1 MPKIPE
7 SYGIVAN
14 PSFKTTMAMPDSETS
29 QMTARVGE
37 QLGGNLMNITTQ
49 MRYQSIKEQ
58 EAFNTAQIIDFK
70 TKLATFENEK
80 RIALAELPATDPTLF
95 DKTKKA
101 FESERA
107 SFVNNYTNQ
116 YKDNARLSSLIKR
129 QADVEA
135 VDFNFDVDKTLL
147 SKKRE
152 YGTNK
157 IYEGIYSINQRLEK
171 GGNPAKLSNELNTI
185 LQSGLKSGLIDQNDI
200 NREKEKQKA
209 IIQELQIQY
218 EKTRQANL
226 VASGQIYLDHNNS
239 DDRKLGELA
248 YQTQLQNT
256 LKKGGDAEAATLNF
270 ITKSGYLPQQVKSIW
285 TAQLNMGNEKQKI
298 EAARQIADIVESNP
312 RLQNQFNSDD
322 LNFVNVIKSKTN
334 LGLPPEQI
342 LSYAEKEISKFQSM
356 DRVAKGQIINNKDA
370 KKFIDSSFD
379 DLKDKMT
386 DTGFFSFFKPTPQ
399 IEEGLKVKYETL
411 VRDAF
416 LNGNTTL
423 ESANEYAKSKLQAQ
437 YRITNIGKPRVMEY
451 APEVFYDKYNGGDT
465 SWIKGQMAGVIA
477 QNYLVPDFKNVEK
490 DYTLQLIEGSVES
503 GKPSYNIVKND
514 EFGGILGGSV
524 LLDNRN
530 QRIVFTPNIEET
542 DFYKEAQKQYNKDKQ
557 YTKQELLSIMEDK
570 VTKEQQKKEREK
582 QQKYYNWK

>member
-14 PSFKTTMAMPDSETS
+14 PSFKTTMAMPDSEAS
-29 QMTARVGE
+29 QMTAKLGE
-37 QLGGNLMNITTQ
+37 QLGGNLMNIATQ
-49 MRYQSIKEQ
+49 MQYQSIKEQ
-58 EAFNTAQIIDFK
+58 EAFDTAQIIDFK

-95 DKTKKA
+95 DKTKKS

-107 SFVNNYTNQ
+107 SFINNYTNQ

-185 LQSGLKSGLIDQNDI
+185 LQSGLKAGLIDQNDI
-200 NREKEKQKA
+200 NREREKQKS

-226 VASGQIYLDHNNS
+226 VASGQLHLDPNNG

-490 DYTLQLIEGSVES
+490 DYTLQLIEGSVEN
-503 GKPSYNIVKND
+503 GQPSYNIVKSD
-514 EFGGILGGSV
+514 EFGSNSV

-570 VTKEQQKKEREK
+570 VTKEQQKKEREE

>member
-14 PSFKTTMAMPDSETS
+14 PSFKTTMAMPDSEAS
-29 QMTARVGE
+29 QMTAKLGE
-37 QLGGNLMNITTQ
+37 QLGGNLMNIASQ
-49 MRYQSIKEQ
+49 MQYQSIKEQ
-58 EAFNTAQIIDFK
+58 EAFDTAQIIDFK

-80 RIALAELPATDPTLF
+80 KIALAELPATDPILF

-135 VDFNFDVDKTLL
+135 VDFNFDVDRTLL
-147 SKKRE
+147 GKKKE

-185 LQSGLKSGLIDQNDI
+185 LQSGLKAGLIDQNDI
-200 NREKEKQKA
+200 NRERDKQKS

-226 VASGQIYLDHNNS
+226 VASGEIYLDPNDGN
-239 DDRKLGELA
+239 DRKLGELA

-256 LKKGGDAEAATLNF
+256 LKKGGNADSFTINF
-270 ITKSGYLPQQVKSIW
+270 INKTGFLPQQVKSIW
-285 TAQLNMGNEKQKI
+285 SSQLNMGNEKQKI
-298 EAARQIADIVESNP
+298 ETARQIADIIDSNP
-312 RLQNQFNSDD
+312 RLQNQFNTDD
-322 LNFVNVIKSKTN
+322 INFVNAIKSRTN

-342 LSYAEKEISKFQSM
+342 LSYAEKEINKFQSM
-356 DRVAKGQIINNKDA
+356 DRIAKGQIINNKDS
-370 KKFIDSSFD
+370 KKLIDDSFN
-379 DLKDKMT
+379 DLKDKLT

-399 IEEGLKVKYETL
+399 IDEGLKVKYETF

-437 YRITNIGKPRVMEY
+437 YRITNVGKPRVMEY

-465 SWIKGQMAGVIA
+465 SWINKQLKTTIIENDKNFKG
-477 QNYLVPDFKNVEK
+477 NNLNT
-490 DYTLQLIEGSVES
+490 DYSLQLIENSLNT
-503 GKPSYNIVKND
+503 GKPSYNIVKTNAYG
-514 EFGGILGGSV
+514 ENIV
-524 LLDNRN
+524 LLNEKN
-530 QRIVFTPNIEET
+530 QPVIFSPKIEES
-542 DFYKEAQKQYNKDKQ
+542 DFYKNYIKEYNKDRK
-557 YTKQELLSIMEDK
+557 YTKQDILNVLNNNIIN
-570 VTKEQQKKEREK
+570 EK
-582 QQKYYNWK
+582 NKKYYNWK

>member
-7 SYGIVAN
+7 SYGKVAN
-14 PSFKTTMAMPDSETS
+14 PSFKTTMAMPDSEST
-29 QMTARVGE
+29 QMTAKLGE
-37 QLGGNLMNITTQ
+37 QLSGNLMNIATQ
-49 MRYQSIKEQ
+49 MQYQSIKEQ
-58 EAFNTAQIIDFK
+58 EAFDAAQIIDFK

-95 DKTKKA
+95 DKTKKT
-101 FESERA
+101 FENERA
-107 SFVNNYTNQ
+107 SFINNYTNQ

-171 GGNPAKLSNELNTI
+171 GGNPAKLSGELNTI
-185 LQSGLKSGLIDQNDI
+185 LQTGLKAGLIDQNDI
-200 NREKEKQKA
+200 NREREKQKN
-209 IIQELQIQY
+209 IVKDLQVQY

-226 VASGQIYLDHNNS
+226 VASGQLHLDPNS
-239 DDRKLGELA
+239 GDDRKLGELA

-256 LKKGGDAEAATLNF
+256 LKKGGDAESATLNF
-270 ITKSGYLPQQVKSIW
+270 INKTGFLPQQVKSIW
-285 TAQLNMGNEKQKI
+285 SSQLNMGNEKQKI
-298 EAARQIADIVESNP
+298 ETARQIADIIDSNP
-312 RLQNQFNSDD
+312 RLQNQFNNDD
-322 LNFVNVIKSKTN
+322 INFVNAIKSRTN

-342 LSYAEKEISKFQSM
+342 LSYAEKEINKFQSM
-356 DRVAKGQIINNKDA
+356 DRIAKGQIINNKDN

-386 DTGFFSFFKPTPQ
+386 DTGFFSLFKPTPQ

-411 VRDAF
+411 VKDAF
-416 LNGNTTL
+416 LNGNTTP
-423 ESANEYAKSKLQAQ
+423 ESAVEYAKTKLQGQ
-437 YRITNIGKPRVMEY
+437 YRITNVGKPRVMEY

-490 DYTLQLIEGSVES
+490 DYTLQLIKGSVES
-503 GKPSYNIVKND
+503 GKPSYNIVKSD
-514 EFGGILGGSV
+514 EFGGNSV

-542 DFYKEAQKQYNKDKQ
+542 DFYKEAQKQYNKDRQ
-557 YTKQELLSIMEDK
+557 YTKQELLAIMEDK

>member
-29 QMTARVGE
+29 QMIARVGE
-37 QLGGNLMNITTQ
+37 QLSGNLINIAGQ
-49 MRYQSIKEQ
+49 MQYQSIKEQ
-58 EAFNTAQIIDFK
+58 EAFDASQIIDFK
-70 TKLATFENEK
+70 TQLAKFENDK
-80 RIALAELPATDPTLF
+80 RLALAELPATDPKLF
-95 DKTKKA
+95 DKTKKTFQA
-101 FESERA
+101 ERD
-107 SFVNNYTNQ
+107 SFIGNYINQ
-116 YKDNARLSSLIKR
+116 YKDNQKLSSLIKR
-129 QADVEA
+129 QADAES

-147 SKKRE
+147 NKKRE

-157 IYEGIYSINQRLEK
+157 IYEGIYSINDRLQK
-171 GGNPAKLSNELNTI
+171 GGNPKKLSNELNSI
-185 LQSGLKSGLIDQNDI
+185 LQTGLKAGLIDQNDI
-200 NREKEKQKA
+200 NRERDKQKS
-209 IIQELQIQY
+209 IIQDLQVQY

-226 VASGQIYLDHNNS
+226 VASGQLHLDPNS
-239 DDRKLGELA
+239 GDDRKLGELA

-256 LKKGGDAEAATLNF
+256 LKKGGDAESATLNF
-270 ITKSGYLPQQVKSIW
+270 INKTGFLPQQVKSMW
-285 TAQLNMGNEKQKI
+285 SSQLNMGNPKQKI
-298 EAARQIADIVESNP
+298 EAAQQIADIIDSRP

-322 LNFVNVIKSKTN
+322 LNFVNAIKSRIN

-342 LSYAEKEISKFQSM
+342 LSYAEKEINKFQSM
-356 DRVAKGQIINNKDA
+356 DRIAKGQIINNKDT
-370 KKFIDSSFD
+370 KKIIDNSFE
-379 DLKDKMT
+379 DLKDKLT
-386 DTGFFSFFKPTPQ
+386 DTGFFSFFKSTPQ
-399 IEEGLKVKYETL
+399 IEEGLKTKYETL
-411 VRDAF
+411 VKDAF

-423 ESANEYAKSKLQAQ
+423 ESASEYAKTKLRGQ
-437 YRITNIGKPRVMEY
+437 YRITNVGKPRVMEY

-530 QRIVFTPNIEET
+530 QPIVFTPNIEET
-542 DFYKEAQKQYNKDKQ
+542 DFYKETQKQYNKERK
-557 YTKQELLSIMEDK
+557 YTKQDILNILNNRLVDDK
-570 VTKEQQKKEREK
+570 NK
-582 QQKYYNWK
+582 KYYNWK